1 MSLVIRI
8 LHCYFIVYYYTG
20 SSSVNWLAV
29 SCIYSPQYCEI
40 WVLSASHAHNSCAW
54 LLIILSCG
62 SSSVNWLA
70 VSCILT
76 AILWDMG
83 FKCKSCTQVMC
94 LIINHFVMYYSNLQ
108 VNYMVTVVIRWLL
121 LFILYHLLSCSKC
134 FVCLCLFQYR
144 HCFLVGWC
152 TNKSYVIATSDLW
165 LFIHA
170 SNLLPSTP
178 HPHSLTY
185 WFWCPFLFFGGGDS
199 SVVRAPDSWLKS
211 RGFESLLE
219 RRDNFLLQGRLSV
232 LTLIS
237 VSVPPPCYRS
247 ST

>member
-29 SCIYSPQYCEI
+29 SCI
-40 WVLSASHAHNSCAW
+40 
-54 LLIILSCG
+54 
-62 SSSVNWLA
+62 
-70 VSCILT
+70 LT
-76 AILWDMG
+76 ATLWNTG
-83 FKCKSCTQVMC
+83 FKCKSCTQFMC
-94 LIINHFVMYYSNLQ
+94 LIINHFLMYYSNPQ
-108 VNYMVTVVIRWLL
+108 VNYMVTVFIRLVIAVVYTVH
-121 LFILYHLLSCSKC
+121 LFSCSKC

-178 HPHSLTY
+178 HPTPLHLYILRTSQT
-185 WFWCPFLFFGGGDS
+185 
-199 SVVRAPDSWLKS
+199 K
-211 RGFESLLE
+211 
-219 RRDNFLLQGRLSV
+219 
-232 LTLIS
+232 
-237 VSVPPPCYRS
+237 
-247 ST
+247 